1 MEYGA
6 GKKNLLEL
14 RILSFLGGIEV
25 CLHMSNDR
33 LIALIQLFRSLTAG
47 SLTDP
52 SLCVISSG
60 IKSKYC
66 HAEHFA
72 NGGGPNRRQTYL
84 RLTTRL
90 MVCSTE
96 GSSPM
101 LA

>member
-66 HAEHFA
+66 PAEHFA
-72 NGGGPNRRQTYL
+72 KGGGPNRRQTYL

-96 GSSPM
+96 GSGPM